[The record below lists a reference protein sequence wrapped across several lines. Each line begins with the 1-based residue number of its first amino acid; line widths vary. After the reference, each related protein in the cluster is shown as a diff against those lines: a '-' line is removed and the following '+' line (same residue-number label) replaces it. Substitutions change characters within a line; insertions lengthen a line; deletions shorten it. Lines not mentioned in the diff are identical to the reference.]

1 MLNFLQY
8 LANYT
13 HTKTHTKKNTKKNVQ
28 IHLQKFVCICHNKTL
43 HLIRN
48 MHLAKVI
55 YIF

>member
-13 HTKTHTKKNTKKNVQ
+13 HTKTHTKKKYKKNV